1 MENSL
6 QTTELSE
13 YQNYLIAKG
22 YSSKTADTMMKSLG
36 YFLIWIEQQNIEI
49 ETLNYNDVTAYLS
62 SLDKK
67 ETSKSTQSKYLN
79 SIKQYLNYLVISEQ
93 IPYNPIIALKLKN
106 TKHKAL
112 HSVLSPEEVQQLYK
126 QFDTERKKH
135 LIAPP
140 QYVNDLARKRN
151 KIIVGLLVYQGL
163 RTQDISSLELKD
175 VLLREGK
182 IHIPSAR
189 RKEERTLNLESHQIF
204 ELSDYIHDTRKALLK
219 QANITSDKLFT
230 SANGSENMTNVFS
243 KLLESLKK
251 QQPKLNNMA
260 QIRASVISHWLKL
273 YNKRKVQQMAGHRYV
288 SSTEQYEQLNVDDLK
303 LEVEKY
309 YPEFL

>member
-22 YSSKTADTMMKSLG
+22 YSSKTTDMMMKSLG
-36 YFLIWIEQQNIEI
+36 YFLLWIEQQNIEI
-49 ETLNYNDVTAYLS
+49 ETINYNDVTAYIS

-67 ETSKSTQSKYLN
+67 EISKSTQSKYLN

-112 HSVLSPEEVQQLYK
+112 HSVLSPEELQQLYK

-309 YPEFL
+309 YPDL